1 MQVQGISGK
10 MSDLKLIIVAILA
23 FAFIASGQR
32 RQVVKDAGASG
43 AEDMDEEAMEMLN
56 KMFDEIVSTEE
67 DSEHTSETTSGG
79 EATEEETRSLG
90 TSLQG
95 KHKFQNR
102 EKHLKTL
109 QREERLRRSLYRK
122 RGLKEWFCDKLL
134 DSSEESSSSE
144 ERGKWG
150 VRNKLWKTLCIPG
163 PVSSSSSS
171 SEEWRPPNHG

>member
-1 MQVQGISGK
+1 
-10 MSDLKLIIVAILA
+10 MSDLKLVTVAILA
-23 FAFIASGQR
+23 IALIATGQR

-43 AEDMDEEAMEMLN
+43 AEDMDEEALEMLN
-56 KMFDEIVSTEE
+56 KMSDEMVSTAE
-67 DSEHTSETTSGG
+67 DDGHNSETTSGG
-79 EATEEETRSLG
+79 EAKEEETGPPG

-102 EKHLKTL
+102 EKHSKTL
-109 QREERLRRSLYRK
+109 QHVKRLRRSLYRK

-150 VRNKLWKTLCIPG
+150 VRNKLWKTFCIPG

-171 SEEWRPPNHG
+171 SEEWRPPKHG